1 VIAAA
6 HGTATAAL
14 TLPRGDLWVF
24 GYGSLMWK
32 PGFPHAEVRAARI
45 HGYHRALCV
54 WSWVYRG
61 TQANPGLV
69 VGLDTGGSCVG
80 RAFRVV
86 PAHKGATVQYLY
98 QREMVTRVYVPVL
111 APVRLDNGRQVK
123 ALTFIVDRTHA
134 QYAGKLGAEQA
145 AVTIRRARGKGGA
158 NTDYIANTVAHLDE
172 LGIADSLLHEIHA
185 LLNAAQ

>member
-1 VIAAA
+1 
-6 HGTATAAL
+6 
-14 TLPRGDLWVF
+14 
-24 GYGSLMWK
+24 
-32 PGFPHAEVRAARI
+32 
-45 HGYHRALCV
+45 
-54 WSWVYRG
+54 
-61 TQANPGLV
+61 
-69 VGLDTGGSCVG
+69 
-80 RAFRVV
+80 VV